1 MVQTGSFQGPVLSM
15 HSAVS
20 QRSPKCARCRNHG
33 VISVLKGHKRFC
45 KWRDCTCSDC
55 SLIAE
60 RQRVMAAQV
69 ALRRSQETEASHGLS
84 YNQPMEYFY
93 NNTQLP
99 NQPTQRRLQGL
110 PSPTSPSSS
119 ASPVGVIVSDR
130 TSQNPSPTSS
140 TVSSEGK
147 MFCSPFVKL

>member
-1 MVQTGSFQGPVLSM
+1 MVQTGSFQGPVLPM

-69 ALRRSQETEASHGLS
+69 ALRRTQETETSHGLS
-84 YNQPMEYFY
+84 YNQSMEYFY
-93 NNTQLP
+93 INTQLQ
-99 NQPTQRRLQGL
+99 NQPTQRRLPGL
-110 PSPTSPSSS
+110 PPPTSPSSS

-130 TSQNPSPTSS
+130 TSQNPSPSS

-147 MFCSPFVKL
+147 KYYPCFVKL